1 MQLRTRLGQAF
12 EAAIPFTLAA
22 GESLSPLC
30 IRGNQDAGSFNQ
42 HIPLLANARFD
53 IVLNGAAGE
62 IMVRTARP
70 VNEPALRVRLT
81 IDCGPTLSLAR
92 EFIAL
97 LDAPVIQAVPDA
109 QSAQAINPP
118 VTVREPGSM
127 LAPPPA
133 TPKARRPARPR
144 APGTSLALD
153 VARPAATRQ
162 SGTPSRAL
170 ASRPAGAEPRFR
182 LSLSRPMVDMPEEP
196 VNLKLKQSEELSSLA
211 APVRTYSPAELES
224 LKIESRIRLSMD
236 PLADAARLQVRL
248 ASLET
253 GMTEMRRQLG
263 DLDAARRG
271 AEDHARRLA
280 EENRR
285 LSSWLTGIGFALL
298 LVTFAL
304 LFALAFWRYRVAA
317 EARGARARAWQ
328 MRDEPPAPTTEV
340 TGPDHVDHQRAAA
353 RASLS
358 PSQPAAPTE
367 PPVPETPY
375 TRTVVLDA
383 RPPAL
388 VRDPDNMM
396 APATDVTL
404 AQKPVLRLLDDPEI
418 NFEIPAPAPGGEV
431 APPGSPTPG
440 SPAAGAR
447 VPTLR
452 GRVPT
457 LERRSDP
464 VGQQAPAADYLDIN
478 FSAGDELS
486 SPQAGTSQDRSPER
500 EQALRY
506 LSEFERKLFP
516 EVALGRVALDD
527 PRSIVGLAR
536 TYYQEDFD
544 AAKAISFL
552 EYALHRTD
560 RIADPQRIHLALLE
574 VLRMERKVRDY
585 TARALTFR
593 DTYPASAAQWQL
605 IAAYGRL
612 LSPAD
617 PLFAGAPIPGLD
629 LDAPSNWLGSTLDM
643 TKYVLGQ
650 KVSASIRDLPMPA
663 PEPIK

>member
-12 EAAIPFTLAA
+12 EAAIPFTLSA

-53 IVLNGAAGE
+53 IILTGAGGE

-92 EFIAL
+92 EFVAL
-97 LDAPVIQAVPDA
+97 LDAPVIHAGPDA
-109 QSAQAINPP
+109 QMAQGVSPP
-118 VTVREPGSM
+118 VTAREPGSL
-127 LAPPPA
+127 LAPLTA

-144 APGTSLALD
+144 APGTSPVLAP
-153 VARPAATRQ
+153 ARPAATRQ
-162 SGTPSRAL
+162 AGMPSRAI

-236 PLADAARLQVRL
+236 PLAEAAKLQVRL
-248 ASLET
+248 TGLAT

-263 DLDAARRG
+263 DLDVARRS

-298 LVTFAL
+298 LATFAL
-304 LFALAFWRYRVAA
+304 LLALAFWRYRVAA

-328 MRDEPPAPTTEV
+328 MRDQPPAPAAEATES
-340 TGPDHVDHQRAAA
+340 DLVDHQGAAA
-353 RASLS
+353 RASLP
-358 PSQPAAPTE
+358 PSRPAAPAE
-367 PPVPETPY
+367 LPVPETPY

-383 RPPAL
+383 RSPAL
-388 VRDPDNMM
+388 VRDPDNMTT
-396 APATDVTL
+396 PVTDITL
-404 AQKPVLRLLDDPEI
+404 AQKPGLRLLDDPEI
-418 NFEIPAPAPGGEV
+418 NFEIPPPAPGGEV
-431 APPGSPTPG
+431 APRGLPTPASTATG
-440 SPAAGAR
+440 SL
-447 VPTLR
+447 VPSPR
-452 GRVPT
+452 GRAPT
-457 LERRSDP
+457 LERPSDP

-478 FSAGDELS
+478 FSAGEELS
-486 SPQAGTSQDRSPER
+486 LSPPGIQSPER

-617 PLFAGAPIPGLD
+617 PVFAGAPIPGLD

-663 PEPIK
+663 PEPIR